1 MGELW
6 KGTAHASLG
15 SLGCPYNTL
24 LSSSPG
30 RQRLL
35 HLAFSITLEKFWLPG
50 RKGAAGAHTC
60 LTLGA
65 AELGHWGHWHS
76 GW

>member
-1 MGELW
+1 MILGLWHSEAYSRWNHGEFHGEEMGELW

-35 HLAFSITLEKFWLPG
+35 HLVFSINLEKF
-50 RKGAAGAHTC
+50 
-60 LTLGA
+60 
-65 AELGHWGHWHS
+65 
-76 GW
+76 